1 MNNTNASEQSTAN
14 EQIYSSTIVAII
26 SIVLA
31 AGWIAFAYYKGVGG
45 KNATGSNI
53 LLLHPIVP
61 IFLIVLLSYIRHL
74 IVIKRVVNILIV
86 MIAIWLFINLLGVF
100 MPFIF
105 GFGLAYF
112 FRFLLNTIQ
121 DIPLPKGKR
130 LQLSRG
136 YARGVLIA
144 MTLGAFAILS
154 LYILP
159 HIGEQSQEM
168 SKGLVRFYH
177 QSIIPFVVGNE
188 FNAVAIHPNNPD
200 EIYLGTQHGVYR
212 YERSKDK
219 QEDIT
224 SGDLIGQSIQAITTG
239 FGGKYQLYVATDR
252 GLYACAN
259 LSQKGKSQKNWKQI
273 GGEIFAGQS
282 VQAIVISSWEPY
294 QLYVGTNVGLY
305 RSDDSGM
312 EWRQIN
318 LEMLK
323 ENPSPESSMEV
334 FLETSLPQL
343 SIQDI
348 ACSSVAARTIY
359 IASNQSVYQS
369 TDDGKTWSLMS
380 LESPEEQLINAL
392 TVVTF
397 NGNEQLYAGTSI
409 GVYQWQ
415 SQTGWKKISAPAE
428 LTNSSSVLLRASLS
442 QQQIFYAGNNTQLY
456 RSTGADT
463 RWEVITQAEKGML
476 FELEKHP
483 AFGGREV
490 VNRVQEYLT
499 TKLPTLAQ
507 TGSAFV
513 GTLVKRFASIA
524 LGFGGFLA
532 TAFLALIVFI
542 YASQSLNSYV
552 QRLINLFPQDNRD
565 TIKLYLTEIDKN
577 LQSFLRGQVA
587 VILIIGIISIAVY
600 SIIGVPF
607 ALVVGLLAGVCN
619 AIPTIGPFI
628 GGAFAML
635 SLLMGFA
642 AGNFEAAAF
651 LIRIVALLGAIL
663 GIQAIDNS
671 FISPKV
677 MSSAVNVDPL
687 LIMLGVIVG
696 ASVLGFW
703 GVLLAIPIIVVI
715 KSVLTVSKAIRT

>member
-1 MNNTNASEQSTAN
+1 
-14 EQIYSSTIVAII
+14 
-26 SIVLA
+26 
-31 AGWIAFAYYKGVGG
+31 VG
-45 KNATGSNI
+45 
-53 LLLHPIVP
+53 
-61 IFLIVLLSYIRHL
+61 
-74 IVIKRVVNILIV
+74 
-86 MIAIWLFINLLGVF
+86 
-100 MPFIF
+100 
-105 GFGLAYF
+105 
-112 FRFLLNTIQ
+112 
-121 DIPLPKGKR
+121 
-130 LQLSRG
+130 
-136 YARGVLIA
+136 
-144 MTLGAFAILS
+144 
-154 LYILP
+154 
-159 HIGEQSQEM
+159 
-168 SKGLVRFYH
+168 
-177 QSIIPFVVGNE
+177 
-188 FNAVAIHPNNPD
+188 
-200 EIYLGTQHGVYR
+200 
-212 YERSKDK
+212 
-219 QEDIT
+219 
-224 SGDLIGQSIQAITTG
+224 
-239 FGGKYQLYVATDR
+239 TDR

-259 LSQKGKSQKNWKQI
+259 LSQKGKSPKIWKQI

-282 VQAIVISSWEPY
+282 VQAIVIPSWDPY

-318 LEMLK
+318 LKMLK
-323 ENPSPESSMEV
+323 ETPSPESSMEV

-343 SIQDI
+343 PIQDI

-397 NGNEQLYAGTSI
+397 NGNEQLYAGTSS

-428 LTNSSSVLLRASLS
+428 LTTSSSVLLRASLS
-442 QQQIFYAGNNTQLY
+442 QQQIFYAGNNTLLY
-456 RSTGADT
+456 RSMDAGTK
-463 RWEVITQAEKGML
+463 WEIMTQAERGML

-507 TGSAFV
+507 TGSEFV
-513 GTLVKRFASIA
+513 GTLVKHFTSIA

-565 TIKLYLTEIDKN
+565 TIKLYLTEIDQN

-587 VILIIGIISIAVY
+587 VILIISIISIAVY

-642 AGNFEAAAF
+642 AGNFEAAGF

-671 FISPKV
+671 LISPKV